1 MDVKSD
7 GDVGNL
13 ALEFDQKL
21 FYLCGYP
28 HSPESALG
36 NHEIDNPN
44 AHGEELRRRYEA
56 KIKMESALARLGAI
70 STVSKEQGRSADFIV
85 VPDDEYGEK
94 QHQDPSFPACPVLNE
109 TMLLKYMY
117 QGEDTAYTG
126 AASSDI
132 FGNKD
137 EEKEKKDQRHNNASV
152 QASTDAGI
160 AAAAASNTVSTG
172 IEHRRYG
179 DAHQISVSN
188 VTNLVA
194 KTVAENATADMHHGL
209 IGKGRRDNET
219 DESSSSDPGSDDVG
233 LELDADEH
241 RERTEW
247 HRMLSAALTGEVV
260 ISEKKRL
267 NTQPDGYLLN
277 LTDNE
282 YAEHLSELLQ
292 SSDFKALFKHIHLDI
307 WFGCRAVI
315 RGRTPQ
321 QEKQTLESLRAI
333 YADNTLRA
341 VIDFNADRIIPSIA
355 DTDNDQISFQ
365 NEFSAQCLV
374 QLQKLLRRL
383 DYVECMYPTLKSL
396 GEAKPLYASKEFQE
410 KLSVITSWTNIS
422 VRLELLYKMIQ
433 RWTGSEDLSLFSTTN
448 LASYESTTAGITDK
462 QTEKQ
467 AGKQDK
473 QQADTKKQPGQMAV
487 ASDTMHSTLHPDSAR
502 QHLSTG
508 APQKEFK
515 HTPFVERLLKENG
528 LKKIFEQ
535 KILTELEEVM
545 LSARCDIIE
554 KSGMISEIGL
564 PATNRHMQELLRF
577 PSRLLQ
583 TCLQIRLESAE
594 NLTNPAP
601 AQLDQLIEDIGDSL
615 STACRVKR
623 SFISLS
629 RPNTRWNPGVQLDS
643 QYDYILHSCLQTYF
657 RLIQRKLMLSSENG
671 LTKVFEVLE
680 NQWPFLQDIATD
692 IEGGHLEMAR
702 RYCQQARLHMRMWTI
717 SLARMLK
724 GPQKYDSMSSRELGK
739 WLSRVLQVI
748 RSPVLKCQ
756 RLVRTIQSAVANST
770 DYTFDD
776 PFPLLAKLVDTKHVL
791 VYTSGEWE
799 SRGVYIIGSQ
809 SLPQK
814 PHMAK
819 MLLSTCIVDDVIRAD
834 QNMNCYLLIVRTDA
848 EFSWTGATI
857 MPEMGEIAYQDLELS
872 LGQMRLISPGL
883 DLLERHRRWLE
894 KINIADM
901 LMPWE
906 TATSVTDELIANY
919 IKNHQRSNRSSTSSD
934 SNESIGR
941 QISRSKRYAGS
952 ATSGSEKG
960 NRSKGARVSGNLSVD
975 DEPENFTD
983 SDSDFTALRSDLSPL
998 DHKLDRINNPAK
1010 SSAVRQGL
1018 IEDLSLDIAKGK
1030 DAKPA
1035 APARIC
1041 ELTRAHN
1048 PQVQREWTLLKHS
1061 IVRMLDALTQ
1071 IPDMLRTLHIDFH
1084 ERAFY
1089 EAQCRRFTGGSSLS
1103 GGSDQQGSPSGRLN
1117 SIDSFGQGTYDSIAC
1132 RGNICELLEQVQE
1145 AFLFVS
1151 NTAARGSRFLDL
1163 KAERYVRIALMHMSV
1178 GWCGFITED
1187 CMANEKRTF
1196 RWAVLAL
1203 ESTMR
1208 VCKDNALQVLEHED
1222 WLLLKA
1228 QVAGCLTIM
1237 ISHFDILG
1245 ARNEELKLK
1254 ERQNEREKELR
1265 RMDDPNA
1272 LLSLD
1277 GIGANV
1283 RTHLMQRQRA
1293 HHSQQVDIIRDQY
1306 LGEDGR
1312 IGRVLEVTARPEDQT
1327 LRMLA
1332 ASKSN
1337 ITIRWQLGRYIGG
1350 GAFGAVYTGYNLDTG
1365 EPMAVKE
1372 IRFPARPLER
1382 AAGKPNANQGAADAA
1397 KNNQDNFGMMIV
1409 REMEIMSMLQHDN
1422 IVTYYGIEVHR
1433 EKVYLFMEL
1442 CPNGSLTRLIKDQGR
1457 LDEETIKLYVVQ
1469 ILRGLRYLHEVGIC
1483 HRDIKCDNTLLD
1495 ENMNIKLV
1503 DFGAARVL
1511 NYQSQ
1516 VAATR
1521 RTHAGK
1527 GGGGGASLAGTPM
1540 YMAPEVIAGSNSS
1553 TVSGS
1558 GGGSSSR
1565 HDFRPGKF
1573 GAQDVWS
1580 LGCCIV
1586 EMVTGN
1592 PPWAHLDNEWAIMYH
1607 VVSGDPSLPDSSEI
1621 SAGCMRFLKRC
1632 LTRQPADRPQATEL
1646 LQDEWLATT
1655 LRNMEQIE
1663 ARQSANRHSAE
1674 QSEFTANNGYRY
1686 RQDSDAFQTDD
1697 ASNLGATSNSVDAVS
1712 GLRSRDHVQTHSI
1725 SSVGSTG
1732 SASNAANRSRAS
1744 SISRKN
1750 ISGDL
1755 RFMSTNTAS
1764 SNADTV
1770 LSLIEHGSMGSSGD
1784 RSPSGIGAGVYG
1796 SLGGLKS
1803 SRAGTSVLPMARTP
1817 GSPNSASSLHT
1828 AWPFNKDSASG
1839 NASGNNLPMPMVS
1852 TPLQTAPP
1860 LLMSVKSAGSVESL
1874 SSSAQ
1879 ASFTPWNP
1887 LTSSNM
1893 DIITVTSNNMATND
1907 ISTLAPNET
1916 LRSAGEV
1923 LTAMYTS
1930 PSAIYQAISGVNSS
1944 SERIHAVSD
1953 ISLAGP
1959 ILPSSKL
1966 QNTIDMDSPIDS
1978 IPSAG
1983 KLTQFSIDSS
1993 NNFDSEG
2000 GAESA
2005 SGDTGMPVEAD
2016 SSKSEQASFPTE
2028 TPSSAMSASVLSND
2042 EIQDLTETTRKA
2054 VSAMLS
2060 MPLEGVDVAGVAGWL
2075 GEGNTP
2081 MELLDAEEIKE
2092 TVATT
2097 SHIVARQREQQIR
2110 RQQELRHYLHRQKH
2124 QEDAPK
2130 DRFVESAATVITPAI
2145 EDMLLQKQGGVP
2157 RTPITEPPALFPLPP
2172 EQESSENEE
2181 SSK

>member
-1 MDVKSD
+1 
-7 GDVGNL
+7 
-13 ALEFDQKL
+13 
-21 FYLCGYP
+21 
-28 HSPESALG
+28 
-36 NHEIDNPN
+36 
-44 AHGEELRRRYEA
+44 
-56 KIKMESALARLGAI
+56 
-70 STVSKEQGRSADFIV
+70 
-85 VPDDEYGEK
+85 
-94 QHQDPSFPACPVLNE
+94 
-109 TMLLKYMY
+109 
-117 QGEDTAYTG
+117 
-126 AASSDI
+126 
-132 FGNKD
+132 
-137 EEKEKKDQRHNNASV
+137 
-152 QASTDAGI
+152 
-160 AAAAASNTVSTG
+160 
-172 IEHRRYG
+172 
-179 DAHQISVSN
+179 
-188 VTNLVA
+188 
-194 KTVAENATADMHHGL
+194 
-209 IGKGRRDNET
+209 
-219 DESSSSDPGSDDVG
+219 
-233 LELDADEH
+233 
-241 RERTEW
+241 
-247 HRMLSAALTGEVV
+247 MLSAALTGEVV

-433 RWTGSEDLSLFSTTN
+433 RWTGN
-448 LASYESTTAGITDK
+448 
-462 QTEKQ
+462 
-467 AGKQDK
+467 
-473 QQADTKKQPGQMAV
+473 
-487 ASDTMHSTLHPDSAR
+487 SAR

-894 KINIADM
+894 KINIADI

-906 TATSVTDELIANY
+906 TATS
-919 IKNHQRSNRSSTSSD
+919 
-934 SNESIGR
+934 
-941 QISRSKRYAGS
+941 
-952 ATSGSEKG
+952 
-960 NRSKGARVSGNLSVD
+960 
-975 DEPENFTD
+975 
-983 SDSDFTALRSDLSPL
+983 
-998 DHKLDRINNPAK
+998 
-1010 SSAVRQGL
+1010 
-1018 IEDLSLDIAKGK
+1018 

-1048 PQVQREWTLLKHS
+1048 PQVQRE
-1061 IVRMLDALTQ
+1061 
-1071 IPDMLRTLHIDFH
+1071 
-1084 ERAFY
+1084 
-1089 EAQCRRFTGGSSLS
+1089 
-1103 GGSDQQGSPSGRLN
+1103 LN

-1663 ARQSANRHSAE
+1663 ARQSA
-1674 QSEFTANNGYRY
+1674 
-1686 RQDSDAFQTDD
+1686 
-1697 ASNLGATSNSVDAVS
+1697 
-1712 GLRSRDHVQTHSI
+1712 
-1725 SSVGSTG
+1725 
-1732 SASNAANRSRAS
+1732 
-1744 SISRKN
+1744 
-1750 ISGDL
+1750 
-1755 RFMSTNTAS
+1755 
-1764 SNADTV
+1764 
-1770 LSLIEHGSMGSSGD
+1770 
-1784 RSPSGIGAGVYG
+1784 
-1796 SLGGLKS
+1796 
-1803 SRAGTSVLPMARTP
+1803 
-1817 GSPNSASSLHT
+1817 
-1828 AWPFNKDSASG
+1828 
-1839 NASGNNLPMPMVS
+1839 
-1852 TPLQTAPP
+1852 
-1860 LLMSVKSAGSVESL
+1860 
-1874 SSSAQ
+1874 
-1879 ASFTPWNP
+1879 
-1887 LTSSNM
+1887 
-1893 DIITVTSNNMATND
+1893 
-1907 ISTLAPNET
+1907 
-1916 LRSAGEV
+1916 
-1923 LTAMYTS
+1923 
-1930 PSAIYQAISGVNSS
+1930 
-1944 SERIHAVSD
+1944 
-1953 ISLAGP
+1953 
-1959 ILPSSKL
+1959 
-1966 QNTIDMDSPIDS
+1966 
-1978 IPSAG
+1978 
-1983 KLTQFSIDSS
+1983 
-1993 NNFDSEG
+1993 
-2000 GAESA
+2000 
-2005 SGDTGMPVEAD
+2005 
-2016 SSKSEQASFPTE
+2016 
-2028 TPSSAMSASVLSND
+2028 
-2042 EIQDLTETTRKA
+2042 
-2054 VSAMLS
+2054 
-2060 MPLEGVDVAGVAGWL
+2060 
-2075 GEGNTP
+2075 
-2081 MELLDAEEIKE
+2081 
-2092 TVATT
+2092 
-2097 SHIVARQREQQIR
+2097 
-2110 RQQELRHYLHRQKH
+2110 
-2124 QEDAPK
+2124 
-2130 DRFVESAATVITPAI
+2130 
-2145 EDMLLQKQGGVP
+2145 
-2157 RTPITEPPALFPLPP
+2157 
-2172 EQESSENEE
+2172 
-2181 SSK
+2181 